1 MSDEPETKRLPWR
14 PTKYDPA
21 FCEDVIEWGSMGKS
35 KMWMAAKIGVHRDT
49 INEWERQH
57 QDFSDAM
64 KRAKALEQ
72 MWWEDKGQECL
83 VMPQGASFSQ
93 SSWSRS
99 MAARFPDDWRET
111 TRQEQTGANGGP
123 VEHKHTGVDEVISRI
138 ARLSARNTESGNP
151 GQSG

>member
-14 PTKYDPA
+14 PTDYYPELCGK
-21 FCEDVIEWGSMGKS
+21 VVEWGKQGKS
-35 KMWMAAKIGVHRDT
+35 RAWIADEVGVVRT
-49 INEWERQH
+49 TLKNWEARYP
-57 QDFSDAM
+57 DFLEAM
-64 KRAKALEQ
+64 ERAKLGEQ
-72 MWWEDKGQECL
+72 RWYEDAGQMGMFSKEFN
-83 VMPQGASFSQ
+83 ASI
-93 SSWSRS
+93 WSRS